1 MFKSQTEYI
10 PGAGLTPLESEVKSP
25 VDIPKKGTS
34 KLINMARSIKLNEE
48 QNKEGQ
54 DVKKQ
59 MQQYMDYVEIRS
71 DKK

>member
-1 MFKSQTEYI
+1 M
-10 PGAGLTPLESEVKSP
+10 KSP

-59 MQQYMDYVEIRS
+59 MQ
-71 DKK
+71 